1 MTCDICGCRRSQ
13 RSRARAHTDRTTG
26 GSHRGQPVSH
36 VSRSCQTH
44 SVRRYLNSHPKVH
57 LQQTRTELEMCPVR
71 YVRAPLAGSTHVMGL
86 RLSRRSKIR
95 HFRVCAGGSEPVVSG
110 RRTAALSRVVPL
122 PFSVLKSARHEMAH
136 TKALNMARSAC
147 ETERAWI
154 SR

>member
-1 MTCDICGCRRSQ
+1 MQT
-13 RSRARAHTDRTTG
+13 
-26 GSHRGQPVSH
+26 VSH